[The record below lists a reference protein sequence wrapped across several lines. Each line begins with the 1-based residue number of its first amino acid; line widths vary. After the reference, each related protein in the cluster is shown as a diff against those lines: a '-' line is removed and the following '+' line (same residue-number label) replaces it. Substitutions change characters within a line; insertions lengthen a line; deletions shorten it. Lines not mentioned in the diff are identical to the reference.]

1 MIIKGWNGSRKQ
13 KYRVSSRLWY
23 SVPHRASLASFLFLI
38 CVTYIKSWT
47 HLPPPISVN
56 SERFSVR
63 PRALILSFITY
74 YHNTELAFRVVL
86 TTLTNLALKS
96 LLKVYVCLQYTS
108 SIEKGC
114 WSEKIELNN
123 VCRFEETGHRCC
135 CLLAI
140 IIQWVMKQQNKINK
154 KNRNA
159 FYLVIAILFCGQGV
173 SKTKIEGMEYYYF
186 IVLI

>member
-1 MIIKGWNGSRKQ
+1 MEQIPITILTFTILFKVIGFGVFPIAILCYIYNGGKWNMIIKGWNGSRKQ

-56 SERFSVR
+56 SECFSVR

-96 LLKVYVCLQYTS
+96 LLKVYVGLQYTL

-123 VCRFEETGHRCC
+123 VCADLRKLDTVVAVF
-135 CLLAI
+135 
-140 IIQWVMKQQNKINK
+140 
-154 KNRNA
+154 
-159 FYLVIAILFCGQGV
+159 
-173 SKTKIEGMEYYYF
+173 
-186 IVLI
+186 